1 MHPHPDYH
9 GSVTNRGRRN
19 HVIDVARAAS
29 VIVVVVFHTLLYRVE
44 QTPTGL
50 TLVAW
55 AAPPV
60 LYPLTWV
67 LMIMPLFFVAGG
79 FAHTLTIDRMRREG
93 ATIGDWLAS
102 RGRRLVGPVGV
113 FVTFCAAISSVGAW
127 SGHLEAF
134 SELSRLLMQLLW
146 FVAVYLVIVAAAPTM
161 VRLHDRAGI
170 WPMVVL
176 AVLAAL
182 VDVWTFRTG
191 HWELRNLNM
200 LLVWPLVH
208 QFGIAYQRGWW
219 RTGAVWV
226 APASVLAGIVGIVYC
241 VFVAGY
247 PASSVGFADLPIAN
261 IQPPTVA
268 MAWLALAQCGV
279 LALVERSGVLRT
291 LPPRTEQGLGVLN
304 AVMVSVYLWHIPCI
318 AVAGAALWALSLLLP
333 SVAGVLLGPGA
344 VAVTSLLVVAMAIP
358 LLAQLEVRTI
368 PPLGPHTDA
377 GAAVLAYGVLVFGT
391 LLVWQNGTVVHP
403 ARLGSSLGV
412 FAIWLGT
419 WLMGRAADRSGGRRE
434 AGLATRSAQG
444 A

>member
-1 MHPHPDYH
+1 M
-9 GSVTNRGRRN
+9 TNRGRRN

-44 QTPTGL
+44 QTPTGI

-55 AAPPV
+55 AAPAC

-79 FAHTLTIDRMRREG
+79 FAHTLTVDRMRGEG
-93 ATIGDWLAS
+93 ATYGDWLAS
-102 RGRRLVGPVGV
+102 RGRRLVGPLGV
-113 FVTFCAAISSVGAW
+113 FVTFCAVISSVFAW
-127 SGHLEAF
+127 SGHVAAA

-146 FVAVYLVIVAAAPTM
+146 FVTVYLVIVAAAPTM
-161 VRLHDRAGI
+161 VRLHDGVGV

-176 AVLAAL
+176 AVLAAV

-219 RTGAVWV
+219 RTGPRWV
-226 APASVLAGIVGIVYC
+226 AWASILAGVVGIAYC

-279 LALVERSGVLRT
+279 LALVERAGALRT
-291 LPPRTEQGLGVLN
+291 LPSRLERGLAVLN

-318 AVAGAALWALSLLLP
+318 AVAGMLLWGISLLTP
-333 SVAGVLLGPGA
+333 AAGGVLLSPGVLA
-344 VAVTSLLVVAMAIP
+344 VGSLLVVALAVP
-358 LLAQLEVRTI
+358 LLAQLELRTI
-368 PPLGPHTDA
+368 PPLGPRTDA
-377 GAAVLAYGVLVFGT
+377 AAAALAYGVLVAGT

-403 ARLGSSLGV
+403 ARPGSSLGV
-412 FAIWLGT
+412 LSIWLGS
-419 WLMGRAADRSGGRRE
+419 WLMGRAADRTAGRPGTVPTAE
-434 AGLATRSAQG
+434 G
-444 A
+444 AS